1 MHVYIEDIGK
11 HEGEEVTIK
20 GWLHNRRSSGKIH
33 FLILRDGSG
42 FIQAVMS
49 KAAVGDELFKAAD
62 HLSQETSL
70 IVTGTARADKRAP
83 SGYEIDVK
91 HARGRRASRTT
102 IPITPKEHGVDYLLD
117 RRHLW
122 IRTERQ
128 QAILRVRHEII
139 NAVRDFFNA
148 RGFILADTPIFT
160 PAACEGTTTLFPAQ
174 YFEEQT
180 AYLTQ
185 SGQLYNEANAMALG
199 RVYCFGPT
207 FRAEKSKTRR
217 HLTEFWMVEPE
228 MAYAELDD
236 VMDLAEDLVVS
247 VVGRVLERRR
257 RELKVLERDI
267 IEARGGPASRSRE
280 SRTTRRSRLLQEK
293 GQPIQW
299 GGDFG
304 GPDETTLSE
313 QFDRP
318 VMVHRYPAAVKA
330 FYMKPDPERPDVA
343 LGVDVLAPE
352 GLRRDHRRRR
362 APGRSRSPA
371 AAHQGAQA
379 AAGSVR
385 VVPRSAPVRH
395 RAARRLRHGHRA
407 RRRLDLRARTRSRD
421 DSVSANALSVVSMK
435 IGLISLGC
443 PKNLVDSE
451 VMLGLAEQAGHQLTA
466 DPAQADVLVVN
477 TCAFIDSAKQESI
490 DAILEMAQHKK
501 QRRVPAAHRDGLSRP
516 SVIATSCARRSRR
529 STRCSARVTSRRS

>member
-11 HEGEEVTIK
+11 HTGEEVTIK

-33 FLILRDGSG
+33 FLTIRDGSG

-49 KAAVGDELFKAAD
+49 KAAVGDEAFKMAD
-62 HLSQETSL
+62 HRSQESAV
-70 IVTGTARADKRAP
+70 IVTGAARADARAKGGYEVDVKSLEVVAP
-83 SGYEIDVK
+83 SHDY
-91 HARGRRASRTT
+91 
-102 IPITPKEHGVDYLLD
+102 PITPKEHGVDYLLD

-139 NAVRDFFNA
+139 NAVRDFFND

-174 YFEEQT
+174 YFEETT

-228 MAYAELDD
+228 MAFANLDD
-236 VMDLAEDLVVS
+236 VMNLAEDLVVD
-247 VVGRVLERRR
+247 VVARVLDRRA
-257 RELKVLERDI
+257 RELKVLERDT
-267 IEARGGPASRSRE
+267 SKLE
-280 SRTTRRSRLLQEK
+280 SVKKPFPRISYDDAVKTLKDK
-293 GQPIQW
+293 GLAFEW

-313 QFDRP
+313 QYDRP

-330 FYMKPDPERPDVA
+330 FYMKPDPRRPELA

-352 GLRRDHRRRR
+352 GYGEIIGGGER
-362 APGRSRSPA
+362 ATAYDFLVDQIKKHNLPQEA
-371 AAHQGAQA
+371 FEWY
-379 AAGSVR
+379 
-385 VVPRSAPVRH
+385 
-395 RAARRLRHGHRA
+395 
-407 RRRLDLRARTRSRD
+407 LDLRRYG
-421 DSVSANALSVVSMK
+421 SVPHGGFGMGIERVVSW
-435 IGLISLGC
+435 ICGLEHLREAI
-443 PKNLVDSE
+443 PYPR
-451 VMLGLAEQAGHQLTA
+451 MLYRMY
-466 DPAQADVLVVN
+466 P
-477 TCAFIDSAKQESI
+477 
-490 DAILEMAQHKK
+490 
-501 QRRVPAAHRDGLSRP
+501 
-516 SVIATSCARRSRR
+516 
-529 STRCSARVTSRRS
+529 